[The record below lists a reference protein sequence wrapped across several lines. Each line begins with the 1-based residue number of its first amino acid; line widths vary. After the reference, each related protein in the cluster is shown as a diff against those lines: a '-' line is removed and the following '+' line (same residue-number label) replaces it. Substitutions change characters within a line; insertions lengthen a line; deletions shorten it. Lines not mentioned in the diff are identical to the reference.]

1 MENSKIM
8 KKGMVIEMINV
19 AVIGIVSV
27 LMAITFKKGREEY
40 SLYISIAACFV
51 ILLLGISKLE
61 VILDTINRLQGYIKI
76 NEAYINILIKIIGI
90 TYVTE
95 FAASLCK
102 DSGYQA
108 IGEQVELVG
117 KLSILAISMPILL
130 ALLDTINNF
139 LTVR

>member
-1 MENSKIM
+1 
-8 KKGMVIEMINV
+8 MIKAAIIGV
-19 AVIGIVSV
+19 A
-27 LMAITFKKGREEY
+27 AILAAILFKKGKEEY
-40 SLYISIAACFV
+40 SLYISIAACIT

-61 VILDTINRLQGYIKI
+61 VILEAIGKLQSYVKI
-76 NEAYINILIKIIGI
+76 NKAYINVLIKIIGI

-95 FAASLCK
+95 FSASLCK

-117 KLSILAISMPILL
+117 KLTILAISMPILL

-139 LTVR
+139 LTV

>member
-1 MENSKIM
+1 
-8 KKGMVIEMINV
+8 MINV
-19 AVIGIVSV
+19 AVIGIIAV

-40 SLYISIAACFV
+40 SLYISIAACFI
-51 ILLLGISKLE
+51 ILMLGIGKLE
-61 VILDTINRLQGYIKI
+61 LILDTINRLRGYIKI
-76 NEAYINILIKIIGI
+76 NEAYTNILIKIIGI

-95 FAASLCK
+95 FAAALCK

>member
-1 MENSKIM
+1 
-8 KKGMVIEMINV
+8 MITV
-19 AVIGIVSV
+19 AVISIIAV
-27 LMAITFKKGREEY
+27 LLAIIFKKGKEEY
-40 SLYISIAACFV
+40 SLYISIAACFI
-51 ILLLGISKLE
+51 ILMLGIEKLD
-61 VILDTINRLQGYIKI
+61 VILDAINRLQGYIRI
-76 NEAYINILIKIIGI
+76 NKAYISILVKIIGI

-102 DSGYQA
+102 DSGYNA

-139 LTVR
+139 LNVR

>member
-1 MENSKIM
+1 M
-8 KKGMVIEMINV
+8 
-19 AVIGIVSV
+19 AVIGIIAV
-27 LMAITFKKGREEY
+27 LIAIIFKKGREEY
-40 SLYISIAACFV
+40 SLYISIAACIV
-51 ILLLGISKLE
+51 ILLLGIGTLE

-76 NEAYINILIKIIGI
+76 NKAYINILIKIIGI

-95 FAASLCK
+95 FAASICK

-139 LTVR
+139 LTIR

>member
-1 MENSKIM
+1 
-8 KKGMVIEMINV
+8 MINV
-19 AVIGIVSV
+19 AVIGIIAV
-27 LMAITFKKGREEY
+27 LVAIIFKKGREEY
-40 SLYISIAACFV
+40 SLYISIAACFI
-51 ILLLGISKLE
+51 ILLLGIGKLE
-61 VILDTINRLQGYIKI
+61 VILDTINRLQGYVRI
-76 NEAYINILIKIIGI
+76 NKAYINILIKIIGI

-95 FAASLCK
+95 FASSLCK

>member
-1 MENSKIM
+1 
-8 KKGMVIEMINV
+8 MINV
-19 AVIGIVSV
+19 AIIGIVAV
-27 LMAITFKKGREEY
+27 LVAITFKKGREEY
-40 SLYISIAACFV
+40 SLYISIAACFI
-51 ILLLGISKLE
+51 ILMLGIGKLE
-61 VILDTINRLQGYIKI
+61 FILDTINRLQKYIKI

-95 FAASLCK
+95 FSASLCK

>member
-1 MENSKIM
+1 
-8 KKGMVIEMINV
+8 MINIALISIMAILV
-19 AVIGIVSV
+19 AV
-27 LMAITFKKGREEY
+27 LFKKGKEEY
-40 SLYISIAACFV
+40 SIYISIAACFI
-51 ILLLGISKLE
+51 ILLLGIGKLD
-61 VILDTINRLQGYIKI
+61 VILDTIDRLQGYIKI
-76 NEAYINILIKIIGI
+76 NRAYINILIKIIGI

-108 IGEQVELVG
+108 IGEQVEFIG

-139 LTVR
+139 LNVR

>member
-1 MENSKIM
+1 
-8 KKGMVIEMINV
+8 MINI
-19 AVIGIVSV
+19 AFIGIIAV
-27 LMAITFKKGREEY
+27 LMAILFKKGREEY

-51 ILLLGISKLE
+51 ILLLGIGKLE
-61 VILDTINRLQGYIKI
+61 VILETITHLQGYINI
-76 NEAYINILIKIIGI
+76 NKTYINILIKIIGI

-95 FAASLCK
+95 FSASLCK

>member
-1 MENSKIM
+1 MT
-8 KKGMVIEMINV
+8 NV
-19 AVIGIVSV
+19 AVIGILAV

-40 SLYISIAACFV
+40 SLYISIAACFI
-51 ILLLGISKLE
+51 ILLLGIGKLE

-76 NEAYINILIKIIGI
+76 SKSYIQILIKIIEI
-90 TYVTE
+90 TYVTD